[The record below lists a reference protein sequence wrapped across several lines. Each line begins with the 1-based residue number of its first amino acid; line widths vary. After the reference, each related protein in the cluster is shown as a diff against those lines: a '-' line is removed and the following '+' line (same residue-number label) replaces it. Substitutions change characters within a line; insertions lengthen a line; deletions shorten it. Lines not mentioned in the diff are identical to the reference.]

1 MKYSVIV
8 KSNIVRTVVAVIE
21 ADSEDDALERALDV
35 VPHPG
40 DIQPQG
46 VESVE
51 VLDDETIANT
61 AVSADELPPDDQNIL
76 IY

>member
-8 KSNIVRTVVAVIE
+8 KSSIVRTVVAVVE
-21 ADSEDDALERALDV
+21 ADSEDAALELGLSV

-40 DIQPQG
+40 DIQPHG

-61 AVSADELPPDDQNIL
+61 ALSAEILPPNDTNIL